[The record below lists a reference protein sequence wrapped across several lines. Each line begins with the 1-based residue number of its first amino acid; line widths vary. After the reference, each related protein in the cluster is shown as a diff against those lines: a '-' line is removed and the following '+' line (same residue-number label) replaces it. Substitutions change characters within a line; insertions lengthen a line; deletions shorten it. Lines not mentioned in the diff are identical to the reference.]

1 MVDCLCDL
9 GDLPMKLV
17 LGIASVLGLLMLAE
31 GRIMIALMF
40 AFAVWLALPLFDW
53 FSLSL
58 RAESRAAH

>member
-1 MVDCLCDL
+1 
-9 GDLPMKLV
+9 MKLV